1 MVASSV
7 AILLNAEYIIGVFTS
22 ESDLVELG
30 GIFLRIATAG
40 YLGYGLVLV
49 LQDCIAS
56 VGDTVPTMVVSIAM
70 IWTIL
75 LPLAYFLPGVKNL
88 GIYGVRWAIVVSM
101 TMGALFY
108 LLYFMIGRWKL
119 KKV

>member
-1 MVASSV
+1 MFLIA
-7 AILLNAEYIIGVFTS
+7 VFAS

-70 IWTIL
+70 IWAVL
-75 LPLAYFLPGVKNL
+75 LPLAYILPGVRDL
-88 GIYGVRWAIVVSM
+88 GIYGVRWAIVASM

-108 LLYFMIGRWKL
+108 LAYFMIGRWKL
-119 KKV
+119 KRV